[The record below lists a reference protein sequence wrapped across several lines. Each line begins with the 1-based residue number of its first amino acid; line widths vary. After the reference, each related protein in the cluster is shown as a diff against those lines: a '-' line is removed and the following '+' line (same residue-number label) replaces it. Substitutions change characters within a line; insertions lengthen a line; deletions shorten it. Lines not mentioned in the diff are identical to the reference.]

1 MTDSN
6 LDKLCKGMREATYQE
21 RIGVYNYLKA
31 HAKSTGISLFSDD
44 VFDLTNELKE
54 SDNEDNDK

>member
-1 MTDSN
+1 MIDSP
-6 LDKLCKGMREATYQE
+6 LDKLSKGMREATYQE
-21 RIGVYNYLKA
+21 RIGVYNYLKT

-54 SDNEDNDK
+54 EHNE